1 MRGRCK
7 LRSPSPLSSP
17 IKGEEVNNLTVGEK
31 CTNVLLLPA
40 ASPDATRPCRQGQK
54 NVGIGL
60 ILSLSLSVFLWSCE
74 SEVIRQQEE
83 QIRLQQEEIM
93 RQRRELEELA
103 AARKKEEQERAACN
117 RAFRD
122 FEMAQAA
129 KVPNEAVALYRQGLK
144 LCPDDDVAHYE
155 LGKVLQGMGQ
165 TQDARQEFEAALK
178 INPGFRDAGRQLEA
192 IQKK

>member
-1 MRGRCK
+1 MPDSKNGIPNFEIRISKSRFIIFGFS
-7 LRSPSPLSSP
+7 LVFFLSSC
-17 IKGEEVNNLTVGEK
+17 ET
-31 CTNVLLLPA
+31 
-40 ASPDATRPCRQGQK
+40 
-54 NVGIGL
+54 GL
-60 ILSLSLSVFLWSCE
+60 
-74 SEVIRQQEE
+74 IRQQEE

-103 AARKKEEQERAACN
+103 AARKKEEQKRAACN

-129 KVPNEAVALYRQGLK
+129 KEPNEAVALYRQGLK

>member
-1 MRGRCK
+1 MPFRRRRAMPDAKNGIPNFEIRISK
-7 LRSPSPLSSP
+7 SRFIIFGFSLVFFLSSC
-17 IKGEEVNNLTVGEK
+17 ET
-31 CTNVLLLPA
+31 
-40 ASPDATRPCRQGQK
+40 
-54 NVGIGL
+54 GL
-60 ILSLSLSVFLWSCE
+60 
-74 SEVIRQQEE
+74 IRQQEE

-93 RQRRELEELA
+93 RQRRGLEELA
-103 AARKKEEQERAACN
+103 GAREKGEQKKAGRKRAL
-117 RAFRD
+117 RD

-178 INPGFRDAGRQLEA
+178 INPGFRA
-192 IQKK
+192 

>member
-1 MRGRCK
+1 MPDSKNGIPNFEIRISKSRFIIFGFS
-7 LRSPSPLSSP
+7 LLFFLSSC
-17 IKGEEVNNLTVGEK
+17 ET
-31 CTNVLLLPA
+31 
-40 ASPDATRPCRQGQK
+40 
-54 NVGIGL
+54 GL
-60 ILSLSLSVFLWSCE
+60 
-74 SEVIRQQEE
+74 IRQQEE

-103 AARKKEEQERAACN
+103 AARKKEEQKRADCN
-117 RAFRD
+117 SAFRD
-122 FEMAQAA
+122 FEKAQAA
-129 KVPNEAVALYRQGLK
+129 KEPNEAVPLYRQGLK